1 MDRIISKEELAQ
13 ATKLAPPFSSPCLL
27 ADGKTVV
34 KGGEGVREAE
44 ANAMKLVRQHTSIP
58 VPEVYNVYR
67 DADSGHMCIVMEYI
81 DGEQLDKAWPRLSE
95 EQKNKIIQQLREYF
109 VELRQIKGSFIGGV
123 DGSACDDQY
132 FSSTGEDWGPYKD
145 EAEFNKALV
154 KAWST
159 NRENDPFTRLLCKIQ
174 VEVMSG
180 HEIVMTHNDFDPR
193 NILVRGSDVVAVLD
207 WEFSGFFPEYWEYCN
222 FILLHGLGSNGEK
235 FGKELLETG
244 IDSNGQSLASRF
256 PGAKFIFPTSR
267 RRRSTAFRRA
277 MLTQWFDVASL
288 DDPSDRNHKQIPG
301 LRESFQEIKELIE
314 LECSSGN
321 IPQRNIILGGLS
333 QGCAMALICL
343 LALDFPIGGFV
354 GMSGWLPFQQEIE
367 KLARGTEGGENDI
380 SDNQSTV
387 ETITTGTHADTQEE
401 LRSPEVHVPDY
412 IDEKIK
418 ISLGEDASQ
427 TMSLVG
433 YSVDWR
439 RYKDQGHWY
448 KIPDEIDDIT
458 EFIHQVWV
466 E

>member
-1 MDRIISKEELAQ
+1 MS
-13 ATKLAPPFSSPCLL
+13 
-27 ADGKTVV
+27 
-34 KGGEGVREAE
+34 
-44 ANAMKLVRQHTSIP
+44 
-58 VPEVYNVYR
+58 
-67 DADSGHMCIVMEYI
+67 
-81 DGEQLDKAWPRLSE
+81 
-95 EQKNKIIQQLREYF
+95 
-109 VELRQIKGSFIGGV
+109 
-123 DGSACDDQY
+123 
-132 FSSTGEDWGPYKD
+132 
-145 EAEFNKALV
+145 ALV
-154 KAWST
+154 KKKAERT
-159 NRENDPFTRLLCKIQ
+159 NLKPPFI
-174 VEVMSG
+174 VEAPG
-180 HEIVMTHNDFDPR
+180 HHTH
-193 NILVRGSDVVAVLD
+193 S
-207 WEFSGFFPEYWEYCN
+207 

-333 QGCAMALICL
+333 QGCAMDLICL
-343 LALDFPIGGFV
+343 LALDFPIGGFI

-367 KLARGTEGGENDI
+367 KLARGTERGENGI

-387 ETITTGTHADTQEE
+387 ETIPTGTHADTQEE
-401 LRSPEVHVPDY
+401 LRSPEVHVPGYVRGLLSLDSQESPGGQVLSLSTPIFLGHGE

-448 KIPDEIDDIT
+448 KIPDEIDDIA